1 MGVLFEISIVC
12 HVLCS
17 WFWRGVGVSL
27 FFGGLFWLVR
37 RVFSGFWGFL
47 VSCLFC
53 SCLLG
58 WVAGCGGFRGSGFG
72 APGCLASF
80 AWGWAWGAPARA
92 RFLSCPVLAVVG
104 VGGRVRGV
112 RVARLPAVL
121 WWGSG
126 CARFPVR
133 VRGVLAR
140 VRGGFSGVVFFRP
153 VLLVSSG
160 SAVLG
165 PLLGCGFRGVGGLWG
180 VSGWVG
186 VVFSP
191 ASVVLARAC
200 FRFPSWGLVWVW
212 VGFCLESLILAQDE
226 RWRRA

>member
-1 MGVLFEISIVC
+1 MFCV
-12 HVLCS
+12 
-17 WFWRGVGVSL
+17 RGFGGGLGFLS
-27 FFGGLFWLVR
+27 FFGGC
-37 RVFSGFWGFL
+37 SGFPSCFLGLLGFPGFL
-47 VSCLFC
+47 LV
-53 SCLLG
+53 LL
-58 WVAGCGGFRGSGFG
+58 
-72 APGCLASF
+72 LI
-80 AWGWAWGAPARA
+80 
-92 RFLSCPVLAVVG
+92 VG
-104 VGGRVRGV
+104 VGGGLWGVLGFGGWRACFLLFFSWGVGLGV
-112 RVARLPAVL
+112 RLRASGSWLSGSGCGRGRLVGGSGARAARFP

-126 CARFPVR
+126 CARFLLLLV
-133 VRGVLAR
+133 VVGV
-140 VRGGFSGVVFFRP
+140 FSGVVFFRP

>member
-1 MGVLFEISIVC
+1 MSCFVFVVLAEGLGFLS
-12 HVLCS
+12 
-17 WFWRGVGVSL
+17 

-47 VSCLFC
+47 CFSFVL
-53 SCLLG
+53 LHVLG
-58 WVAGCGGFRGSGFG
+58 WGAGCGGFRGSGFG

-80 AWGWAWGAPARA
+80 SWGWAWGAPARA

-133 VRGVLAR
+133 VRGVVVVFAGGFR
-140 VRGGFSGVVFFRP
+140 VLFFPSGASRVFWFCGAWSFVGLWFPRGWGVVGGVGLGSGLFFLRLLLYWPGLVSGFLRGGWFGF
-153 VLLVSSG
+153 G
-160 SAVLG
+160 LG
-165 PLLGCGFRGVGGLWG
+165 F
-180 VSGWVG
+180 
-186 VVFSP
+186 
-191 ASVVLARAC
+191 
-200 FRFPSWGLVWVW
+200 VWRV
-212 VGFCLESLILAQDE
+212 
-226 RWRRA
+226 

>member
-1 MGVLFEISIVC
+1 M
-12 HVLCS
+12 
-17 WFWRGVGVSL
+17 
-27 FFGGLFWLVR
+27 
-37 RVFSGFWGFL
+37 
-47 VSCLFC
+47 
-53 SCLLG
+53 
-58 WVAGCGGFRGSGFG
+58 
-72 APGCLASF
+72 
-80 AWGWAWGAPARA
+80 
-92 RFLSCPVLAVVG
+92 
-104 VGGRVRGV
+104 
-112 RVARLPAVL
+112 RVARFP

-126 CARFPVR
+126 CARFLLLLV
-133 VRGVLAR
+133 VVGVF
-140 VRGGFSGVVFFRP
+140 GCCFFRP

-165 PLLGCGFRGVGGLWG
+165 PLLGCGFRGVGGCG
-180 VSGWVG
+180 GCRVGFG

>member
-1 MGVLFEISIVC
+1 MFCVRGFGG
-12 HVLCS
+12 
-17 WFWRGVGVSL
+17 GVGVSL
-27 FFGGLFWLVR
+27 FFWGVVLAFR

-47 VSCLFC
+47 CFLLVL
-53 SCLLG
+53 LRVLG

-72 APGCLASF
+72 APGRLASF
-80 AWGWAWGAPARA
+80 LLGGGSGVRLRAPGCSPGC
-92 RFLSCPVLAVVG
+92 LVLAVVG

-112 RVARLPAVL
+112 RVARLPAV

-126 CARFPVR
+126 CARFLLLLV
-133 VRGVLAR
+133 VVGVF
-140 VRGGFSGVVFFRP
+140 GCCFFRP

-180 VSGWVG
+180 VSGWVRG
-186 VVFSP
+186 CFFSGFCCTGP
-191 ASVVLARAC
+191 GL
-200 FRFPSWGLVWVW
+200 FPVSFCGGLVWVW

>member
-1 MGVLFEISIVC
+1 MLWAGIQY
-12 HVLCS
+12 
-17 WFWRGVGVSL
+17 
-27 FFGGLFWLVR
+27 
-37 RVFSGFWGFL
+37 
-47 VSCLFC
+47 LFC
-53 SCLLG
+53 F
-58 WVAGCGGFRGSGFG
+58 VV
-72 APGCLASF
+72 
-80 AWGWAWGAPARA
+80 
-92 RFLSCPVLAVVG
+92 FLLAVVG
-104 VGGRVRGV
+104 SLGFGCACCPVR
-112 RVARLPAVL
+112 AV

-126 CARFPVR
+126 CARFLLLLV
-133 VRGVLAR
+133 VVGVF
-140 VRGGFSGVVFFRP
+140 GCCFFRP